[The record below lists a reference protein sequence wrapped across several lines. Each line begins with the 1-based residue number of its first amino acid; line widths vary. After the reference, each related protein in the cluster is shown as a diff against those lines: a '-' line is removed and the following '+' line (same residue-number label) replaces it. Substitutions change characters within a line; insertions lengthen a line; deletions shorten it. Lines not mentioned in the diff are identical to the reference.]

1 MSMTERGHKQP
12 LFDNTSEANLFT
24 GQLPERDT
32 PELPLEPGPA
42 RELDQ
47 GTRKSLAEI
56 ALDHKQRQ
64 QAYAA
69 RWEELTDSNWPPGRI
84 AEMLDKEFPDLRTP
98 ERIEELEKRQLAD
111 MRRQAIKTAQPRKR
125 RSPAQ
130 NPGIRRLPGYDRVIP
145 PEAR

>member
-32 PELPLEPGPA
+32 PKLPLEPGPA

-69 RWEELTDSNWPPGRI
+69 RWEELTDNNWPPGRI
-84 AEMLDKEFPDLRTP
+84 GQVLDKEFPDLRAP
-98 ERIEELEKRQLAD
+98 ERIEELEKSQLAD
-111 MRRQAIKTAQPRKR
+111 MRRQARTDQPKKR
-125 RSPAQ
+125 RKPTRYLSPRDT
-130 NPGIRRLPGYDRVIP
+130 GP
-145 PEAR
+145 PLHIAKELRGE